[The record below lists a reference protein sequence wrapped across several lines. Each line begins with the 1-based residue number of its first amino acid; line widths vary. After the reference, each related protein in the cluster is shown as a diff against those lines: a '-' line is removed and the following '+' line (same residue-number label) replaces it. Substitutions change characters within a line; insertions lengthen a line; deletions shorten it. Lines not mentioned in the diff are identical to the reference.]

1 MKQSNGQSYSPS
13 NGMCIICKD
22 QNNGSNNILENLDH
36 LIFYCPNSN
45 RIWSTIQVLLSRFS
59 NKTIVVD
66 NIVATTGLWQ
76 NGVSNECLLM
86 NTICSITRFHIWK
99 VRCKIRYGQEV
110 VDFNSNVGLLTSRLR
125 NHMNNL
131 LSSHSDDTDLVN
143 DVNRLIDLINNL
155 NF

>member
-1 MKQSNGQSYSPS
+1 MQDLHPN
-13 NGMCIICKD
+13 IIAKKCSVYTIKTPV
-22 QNNGSNNILENLDH
+22 
-36 LIFYCPNSN
+36 Y
-45 RIWSTIQVLLSRFS
+45 TIQVLLSRFS

-155 NF
+155 NFWNCPCIHYHNNI